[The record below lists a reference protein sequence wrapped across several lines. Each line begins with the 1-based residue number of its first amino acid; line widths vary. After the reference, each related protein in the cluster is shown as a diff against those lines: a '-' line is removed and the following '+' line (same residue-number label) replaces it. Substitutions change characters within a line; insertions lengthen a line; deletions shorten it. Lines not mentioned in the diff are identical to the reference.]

1 MPEQDANRSWEDIM
15 TKTALALASGL
26 TAAIM
31 RRWEARRAIA
41 MLARADAAVL
51 RDLGISRG
59 GIENAVRHGRSDNL
73 LGT

>member
-1 MPEQDANRSWEDIM
+1 M

-26 TAAIM
+26 TAAVL

-41 MLARADAAVL
+41 MLSRADAALL

-59 GIENAVRHGRSDNL
+59 GIENAVRHGRADGRPGL
-73 LGT
+73 

>member
-1 MPEQDANRSWEDIM
+1 M

-51 RDLGISRG
+51 RDLGISRD
-59 GIENAVRHGRSDNL
+59 GIENAVRHGRRNSL
-73 LGT
+73 LGI